1 MGVWRFNPK
10 EKIQNLVF
18 PSGIG
23 YNKLN
28 GEVRTKK
35 LNSIFSLIP
44 LLSNDLDKIKSGE
57 LINYDQ
63 FSASVSPK
71 GFEPLTAS
79 LEGRC
84 SIQLSYEPK

>member
-63 FSASVSPK
+63 FSASVTSSVESSNFVK
-71 GFEPLTAS
+71 DLKELILF
-79 LEGRC
+79 
-84 SIQLSYEPK
+84 